1 MNMRIHEDHEDIEDK
16 NENKKNDGIDAN
28 NAVFNIETLTLEER
42 LKAILLSHR
51 ALIKI
56 AVMTSFVS
64 LMLTILT
71 VVVFFSSHP
80 KTDYFATTTDGK
92 IFKLSPLSS
101 PIESDGA
108 VEGFAGRALTD
119 TFTFDY
125 VNVKHQIS
133 SLGDSYTP
141 DAFTKI
147 KQDLGKSGGIANEAV
162 QNKWIVTATLMAA
175 PELIHKGLLPKS
187 STYGWRMRYPLM
199 ITYQTEE
206 KTSSQR
212 YYADVTVIRVAQKNN
227 PRGIAIANLQ
237 LTMME

>member
-1 MNMRIHEDHEDIEDK
+1 MNMSDAKTIEADDV
-16 NENKKNDGIDAN
+16 NDM
-28 NAVFNIETLTLEER
+28 NAEVFNHPTLTLEER

-56 AVMTSFVS
+56 SVMASFVS
-64 LMLTILT
+64 MILAIIAL
-71 VVVFFSSHP
+71 VILLGSH
-80 KTDYFATTTDGK
+80 TENHYFATTTDGK
-92 IFKLSPLSS
+92 LFRLLPLSS
-101 PIESDGA
+101 PIESDQA
-108 VEGFAGRALTD
+108 VESFAGRSLTD

-125 VNVKHQIS
+125 VNIKHQIS
-133 SLGDSYTP
+133 GLGDSYTS
-141 DAFTKI
+141 DAFTQI
-147 KQDLGKSGGIANEAV
+147 KQDLGKSGGIASEAV
-162 QNKWIVTATLMAA
+162 KNKWIVTATLMAA

-187 STYGWRMRYPLM
+187 STFGWRMRYPLM

-212 YYADVTVIRVAQKNN
+212 YYADVTVIRVDQRNN